1 IKMNLALQTGLIMF
15 MSLPILLVIGV
26 PISVS
31 IGFASTLS
39 MLTILPFE
47 GSMVTSAQR
56 LFIGTNSFSLVA
68 IPFFILAGNIM
79 NNGGIAIR
87 LINCAKLIGGRLP
100 GSLAQSNVVA
110 NMLFGAISGSGVAA
124 AAAVGGTIGPIEK
137 KEGYSPKFS
146 AAVNIASAPTGMLI
160 PPSNTL
166 IVYSTVAGSVS
177 ISALFIAGYIPGILW
192 GIGVMI
198 LSAIMAKKNGYISK
212 EKTTLNEKIKVVL
225 DAIPSLLLVI
235 IVIGGILKG
244 IFTATEGSA
253 IAVVYSLGL
262 SLIYKEMSIKSL
274 PKILFSSAQMTSI
287 VIFMIG
293 VSSIMSWVM
302 AFTNIPQIIAK
313 SILGIT
319 DNYAIILIIM
329 NVLMLIIGTFMD
341 PTPAVLIFTP
351 IFLPIAQ
358 SFGMSTIH
366 FGIMIVFNLCI
377 GTITPPV
384 GPILFTGC
392 KVGNVTIEEVFK
404 TLLPYYLVTMI
415 ILVLVIFIPQLS
427 MWLPDLFGLIK

>member
-1 IKMNLALQTGLIMF
+1 MNLALQTGLIMF

>member
-1 IKMNLALQTGLIMF
+1 MNLALQTGLIMF

-137 KEGYSPKFS
+137 KEGYSPEFS

-198 LSAIMAKKNGYISK
+198 LSAIMAKKNGYVSK

-392 KVGNVTIEEVFK
+392 KVGDVTIEQVFK
-404 TLLPYYLVTMI
+404 TLLPFYVVTMI
-415 ILVLVIFIPQLS
+415 ILILVIFIPQLS

>member
-1 IKMNLALQTGLIMF
+1 MNLALQTGLIMF

-31 IGFASTLS
+31 IGFASTIS
-39 MLTILPFE
+39 MLMILPFE
-47 GSMVTSAQR
+47 GSMITSAQR

-137 KEGYSPKFS
+137 KEGYSPEFS

-198 LSAIMAKKNGYISK
+198 LSAMMAKKNGYVSK

-225 DAIPSLLLVI
+225 NAIPSLLLVI

-262 SLIYKEMSIKSL
+262 SLIYKEMSIKDL

-319 DNYAIILIIM
+319 DSYAVILIIM

-358 SFGMSTIH
+358 SFGMSPIH

-392 KVGNVTIEEVFK
+392 KVGNVTIEQVFK
-404 TLLPYYLVTMI
+404 TLLPYYVVTML
-415 ILVLVIFIPQLS
+415 ILLLVIFIPQLS

>member
-1 IKMNLALQTGLIMF
+1 MNLALQTGLIMF
-15 MSLPILLVIGV
+15 MSLPILLTIGV

-31 IGFASTLS
+31 IGFASTIS

-56 LFIGTNSFSLVA
+56 IFIGTNSFSLVA

-137 KEGYSPKFS
+137 REGYSPEFS

-192 GIGVMI
+192 GMGVMI
-198 LSAIMAKKNGYISK
+198 LSAIMAKKNGYVSK
-212 EKTTLNEKIKVVL
+212 EKTTLNQKIKVIL
-225 DAIPSLLLVI
+225 DAIPSLLLVV

-262 SLIYKEMSIKSL
+262 SLIYKEMSIREL
-274 PKILFSSAQMTSI
+274 PKILFSSAQMTAI

-319 DNYAIILIIM
+319 DSYAIILIIM

-392 KVGNVTIEEVFK
+392 KVGDVTIEQVFK
-404 TLLPYYLVTMI
+404 TLLPFYVVTMI
-415 ILVLVIFIPQLS
+415 ILILVIFIPQLS

>member
-1 IKMNLALQTGLIMF
+1 MNLALQTGLIMF

-39 MLTILPFE
+39 MLSILPFE

-137 KEGYSPKFS
+137 KEGYSPEFS

-212 EKTTLNEKIKVVL
+212 EKTTLNQKIKVVL

-262 SLIYKEMSIKSL
+262 SLIYKEMSIKEL

-319 DNYAIILIIM
+319 DSYAVILIIM

-358 SFGMSTIH
+358 SFGMSPIH

-392 KVGNVTIEEVFK
+392 KVGNVTIEQVFK
-404 TLLPYYLVTMI
+404 TLLPYYVVTML
-415 ILVLVIFIPQLS
+415 ILLLVIFIPQLS

>member
-1 IKMNLALQTGLIMF
+1 MNLALQTGLIMF

-39 MLTILPFE
+39 MLAILPFE
-47 GSMVTSAQR
+47 GSMITSAQR

-137 KEGYSPKFS
+137 KEGYSPEFS

-212 EKTTLNEKIKVVL
+212 EKTSLNEKIKVVL

-262 SLIYKEMSIKSL
+262 SLIYKEMSIKEL

-319 DNYAIILIIM
+319 DSYAVILIIM

-358 SFGMSTIH
+358 SFGMSPIH

-392 KVGNVTIEEVFK
+392 KVGNVTIEQVFK
-404 TLLPYYLVTMI
+404 TLLPYYVVTML
-415 ILVLVIFIPQLS
+415 ILLLVIFIPQLS

>member
-1 IKMNLALQTGLIMF
+1 MNLALQTGLIMF
-15 MSLPILLVIGV
+15 MSLPILLTIGV

-31 IGFASTLS
+31 IGFASTIS
-39 MLTILPFE
+39 MLAILPFE

-56 LFIGTNSFSLVA
+56 IFIGTNSFSLVA

-137 KEGYSPKFS
+137 REGYSPEFS

-192 GIGVMI
+192 GMGVMI
-198 LSAIMAKKNGYISK
+198 LSAIMAKKNGYVSK
-212 EKTTLNEKIKVVL
+212 EKTTLNQKIKVIL
-225 DAIPSLLLVI
+225 DAIPSLLLVV

-262 SLIYKEMSIKSL
+262 SLIYKEMSIREL
-274 PKILFSSAQMTSI
+274 PKILFSSAQMTAI

-319 DNYAIILIIM
+319 DSYAIILIIM

-392 KVGNVTIEEVFK
+392 KVGDVTIEQVFK
-404 TLLPYYLVTMI
+404 TLLPFYVVTMI
-415 ILVLVIFIPQLS
+415 ILILVIFIPQLS

>member
-1 IKMNLALQTGLIMF
+1 MNLALQTGLIMF

-68 IPFFILAGNIM
+68 IPCFILAGNIM

-137 KEGYSPKFS
+137 KEGYSPEFS

-198 LSAIMAKKNGYISK
+198 LSAIMAKKNGYVSK

-392 KVGNVTIEEVFK
+392 KVGDVTIEQVFK
-404 TLLPYYLVTMI
+404 TLLPFYVVTMI
-415 ILVLVIFIPQLS
+415 ILILVIFIPQLS